1 MKITFPGNKKVNV
14 EVKGFNILTDQK
26 KENGGDASA
35 PTPIDLF
42 LASLGSCSGVF
53 VLNFLKMHYLPE
65 NVYLTLNPI
74 WNINEYVIEKIELF
88 IHLPPGFPAGF
99 DHALVEVAKR
109 CLVARHVK
117 IAHDIRIVRDEGPS
131 PKQAA

>member
-1 MKITFPGNKKVNV
+1 MKITFVGNKKVNV

-53 VLNFLKMHYLPE
+53 VLNFLKMHLLPE
-65 NVYLTLNPI
+65 TVYLTLNPI
-74 WNINEYVIEKIELF
+74 WNINEYVIERIELV
-88 IHLPPGFPAGF
+88 IHLPHDFPAGF

-117 IAHDIRIVRDEGPS
+117 IAHDIRVERDPA
-131 PKQAA
+131 PNA

>member
-53 VLNFLKMHYLPE
+53 VLNFLKMHLLPE
-65 NVYLTLNPI
+65 TVYLTLNPV
-74 WNINEYVIEKIELF
+74 WNINEYVIERIELV
-88 IHLPPGFPAGF
+88 IHLPHDFPAGF

-117 IAHDIRIVRDEGPS
+117 IAHDIRIERDPAPS
-131 PKQAA
+131 A

>member
-1 MKITFPGNKKVNV
+1 MKITFVGNKKVNV

-53 VLNFLKMHYLPE
+53 VLNFLKMHLLPE
-65 NVYLTLNPI
+65 TVYLTLNPV
-74 WNINEYVIEKIELF
+74 WNINEYVIERIELV
-88 IHLPPGFPAGF
+88 IHLPHDFPAGF

-117 IAHDIRIVRDEGPS
+117 IAHDIRIERDPAPS
-131 PKQAA
+131 A

>member
-1 MKITFPGNKKVNV
+1 MKITFVGNKKVNV

-53 VLNFLKMHYLPE
+53 VLNFLKMHLLPE
-65 NVYLTLNPI
+65 TVYLTLNPV
-74 WNINEYVIEKIELF
+74 WNINEYVIERIELL
-88 IHLPPGFPAGF
+88 IHLPHDFPAGF

-117 IAHDIRIVRDEGPS
+117 IAHDIRIERDPAPS
-131 PKQAA
+131 A

>member
-1 MKITFPGNKKVNV
+1 MKITFVGNKKVNV

-65 NVYLTLNPI
+65 TVYLTLNPV
-74 WNINEYVIEKIELF
+74 WNINEYVIEKIELV
-88 IHLPPGFPAGF
+88 IHLPAGFPAGF
-99 DHALVEVAKR
+99 DNALVEVAKR

-117 IAHDIRIVRDEGPS
+117 IAHDIRIERDPA
-131 PKQAA
+131 PAAK

>member
-1 MKITFPGNKKVNV
+1 MKITFVGNKKVNV

-65 NVYLTLNPI
+65 TVYLTLNPV
-74 WNINEYVIEKIELF
+74 WNINEYVIEKIELV
-88 IHLPPGFPAGF
+88 IHLPAGFPAGF
-99 DHALVEVAKR
+99 DNALVEVAKR

-117 IAHDIRIVRDEGPS
+117 IEHDIRIERDPA
-131 PKQAA
+131 PAAQ

>member
-1 MKITFPGNKKVNV
+1 MKITFVGNKKVNV

-53 VLNFLKMHYLPE
+53 VLNFLKMHLLPE
-65 NVYLTLNPI
+65 TVYLTLTPI
-74 WNINEYVIEKIELF
+74 WNINDYVIEKINLV
-88 IHLPPGFPAGF
+88 IHLPHDFPAGF

-117 IAHDIRIVRDEGPS
+117 IEHDISVQRDPA
-131 PKQAA
+131 PQAK